1 MNISE
6 SGRKLG
12 FFGAMIL
19 ALGGAIGFE
28 IFVLLDYAYF
38 SLAGPGVILAL
49 VLCGFIN
56 LLTMFSYAECCA
68 VIPEVGGEYTYTK
81 VAFGGF
87 VAFLTGC
94 ARWLASVF
102 GAALAAVV
110 FAQQLGYF
118 FSIVNP
124 QGQMMVVANAAL
136 IAAFVIVALSVLSVR
151 GTRRVGILIVS
162 AFVVILAIFIVSGFF
177 YGLAP
182 PAGLSELAPKG
193 LSGILVA
200 SGYIFPMFVGMR
212 ALVAAAPKMKNPERD
227 VPRAMIATTILLTI
241 FYFVVAYVVVGVAA
255 AEDFVES
262 PLLNFVARRIMG
274 DAGGAVL
281 AVVGMVGCLAS
292 ISTALMVQSSITRGM
307 SRDGY
312 LPKILLSV
320 HGRFGTPYLA
330 VMAGAFFVILFSIVG
345 EVQFLGYAAS
355 FGSLLVFALV
365 NFSLM
370 KLRRDKPHLNRQ
382 FKAPL
387 YPLTPIIGI
396 IMALVLLTFPMF
408 LARDVNAI
416 SALIADVGLVAF
428 VLLTYYLKMI
438 GYHRLRVAV
447 GGACLGIGILAA
459 LLIFLGTEYTPPF
472 FLNIPSYVLVFLSA
486 IFILAGILNITGKT

>member
-1 MNISE
+1 MNVSE

-12 FFGAMIL
+12 FFGTMIL

-38 SLAGPGVILAL
+38 SLAGPGVIFAL
-49 VLCGFIN
+49 VLCGFVN

-87 VAFLTGC
+87 VAFMTGC

-110 FAQQLGYF
+110 FAQQLGYL

-124 QGQMMVVANAAL
+124 PGQRIVLANAAL

-151 GTRRVGILIVS
+151 GTKKVGTLIVS
-162 AFVVILAIFIVSGFF
+162 AFIVILTVFVVSGFF

-182 PAGLSELAPKG
+182 PEGFSELAPQG

-200 SGYIFPMFVGMR
+200 SGYVFPMFVGMR
-212 ALVAAAPKMKNPERD
+212 ALVAGAPHIKNPEKN

-255 AEDFVES
+255 AEDFVQS
-262 PLLNFVARRIMG
+262 PLVNFVARRIMG

-312 LPKILLSV
+312 LPKVLLSV

-330 VMAGAFFVILFSIVG
+330 VMAGAFFVILFSIIG

-365 NFSLM
+365 NLSLM
-370 KLRRDKPHLNRQ
+370 KLRRDKPHLTRH

-416 SALIADVGLVAF
+416 SALMADIGLVAF

-438 GYHRLRVAV
+438 GHDRLRIAV
-447 GGACLGIGILAA
+447 GGACLGIGILTA

-472 FLNIPSYVLVFLSA
+472 FLAIPSYILISVSA
-486 IFILAGILNITGKT
+486 VFILAGILNITGKT

>member
-1 MNISE
+1 MDISE

-12 FFGAMIL
+12 FFGTMLL

-49 VLCGFIN
+49 VLCGFVN

-81 VAFGGF
+81 VAYGGF
-87 VAFLTGC
+87 VAFMTGC

-124 QGQMMVVANAAL
+124 PSQGIVLANAAL

-151 GTRRVGILIVS
+151 GTKKVGILIVS
-162 AFVVILAIFIVSGFF
+162 AFIIILTIFIVSGFF

-182 PAGLSELAPKG
+182 PEGFSELAPQG

-200 SGYIFPMFVGMR
+200 SGYVFPMFVGMR
-212 ALVAAAPKMKNPERD
+212 ALVAGTPMMKDPEKD
-227 VPRAMIATTILLTI
+227 VPRAMIATTILLTT

-274 DAGGAVL
+274 DAGGAIL

-292 ISTALMVQSSITRGM
+292 ISTALMVQSSIARGM

-312 LPKILLSV
+312 LPKVLLSV

-330 VMAGAFFVILFSIVG
+330 VMAGAFFVILFSIIG

-370 KLRRDKPHLNRQ
+370 KLRRDKPHLNRR

-396 IMALVLLTFPMF
+396 IMAFVLLTFPMF

-416 SALIADVGLVAF
+416 SALMADIGLVVF

-447 GGACLGIGILAA
+447 GGACLGIGILTV

-472 FLNIPSYVLVFLSA
+472 FLNIPSYILIFISA